1 MTCTY
6 WHYANGS
13 FDKSMHMDLE
23 KTKGV
28 PNSTPLEI
36 ILSQDKRPTKLR
48 EGKVDTNLAYIH
60 GRQGGSTKLPKSAS
74 VGFVN
79 FKSFD

>member
-6 WHYANGS
+6 WHHANGS
-13 FDKSMHMDLE
+13 SDKSMHMDLE

-36 ILSQDKRPTKLR
+36 ILTQDKCPTKL
-48 EGKVDTNLAYIH
+48 
-60 GRQGGSTKLPKSAS
+60 
-74 VGFVN
+74 
-79 FKSFD
+79 